1 MSSSSSSADGSIA
14 VAGIGSP
21 GHATGLEILIL
32 QGSTVERHPGY
43 RVVRTPANPTYHW
56 GNFLLVDGA
65 TAPGSLAGWV
75 STFRAEH
82 PTAAHVAIGID
93 DPDPQLDP
101 AEAAELGLAIEHDQT
116 LTASR
121 LSAVES
127 VPGVELSPVDP
138 GTDAPWAALVEME
151 LLDLEGG
158 DVAGHRVFLERR
170 YAGHRAL
177 SAAGHGSWYA
187 AWVGDRPVSTLGLFR
202 LPSGRARY
210 QQVMTAPD
218 YRHRGIAGALLRF
231 AAHDQQAQGAGEL
244 VIVADPEG
252 PAIGL
257 YRRAGFVDVAPE
269 WALYAAPPE

>member
-21 GHATGLEILIL
+21 GHATGLEILLL
-32 QGSTVERHPGY
+32 QGSTVERRPGY

-65 TAPGSLAGWV
+65 PEPGSLAGWV

-82 PTAAHVAIGID
+82 PTAAHVAIAID
-93 DPDPQLDP
+93 DPEPRLDP
-101 AEAAELGLAIEHDQT
+101 AEAEELGLAVEHDQT

-121 LSAVES
+121 LSPVEP
-127 VPGVELSPVDP
+127 VAGVDLRAVDP
-138 GTDAPWAALVEME
+138 GSDAPWAALVEME
-151 LLDLEGG
+151 LLDFEGG

-187 AWVGDRPVSTLGLFR
+187 AWVGERPVSTLGLFR

-210 QQVMTAPD
+210 QQVMTDPA
-218 YRHRGIAGALLRF
+218 YRQRGIAGALLRF
-231 AAHDQQAQGAGEL
+231 AGHDQQAQGAGEL